1 MSNPID
7 EDSNK
12 AGYGKPPRKRQ
23 YRKGQSGNL
32 KGRPKKKAGN
42 QSLESVLKQR
52 VRMQIKG
59 KERLVTLNE
68 AILRMTA
75 KRATGGDIS
84 ATQEFLKLAESL
96 RVRKVARE
104 PERHLPAVQ
113 TIFDP
118 EECEAI
124 LELLGI
130 VRIINGNAKI
140 EAWVIE
146 AALAQNP
153 NLYFRDSDLSFVS
166 WASVDGA
173 SVRELLNR
181 RVN

>member
-7 EDSNK
+7 EDSNE

-23 YRKGQSGNL
+23 YCKGQSGNL
-32 KGRPKKKAGN
+32 KGRPKKKAGD

-52 VRMQIKG
+52 VRIQING
-59 KERLVTLNE
+59 KERLVSLNE
-68 AILRMTA
+68 ALLRMTA
-75 KRATGGDIS
+75 KRATSGDIP

-104 PERHLPAVQ
+104 PERHLRPVQ

-118 EECEAI
+118 EDCEAI
-124 LELLGI
+124 LESLGI

-146 AALAQNP
+146 AALVQNP
-153 NLYFRDSDLSFVS
+153 NLHFEGSELSFVS
-166 WASVDGA
+166 WASVDGTCA
-173 SVRELLNR
+173 RELLNR